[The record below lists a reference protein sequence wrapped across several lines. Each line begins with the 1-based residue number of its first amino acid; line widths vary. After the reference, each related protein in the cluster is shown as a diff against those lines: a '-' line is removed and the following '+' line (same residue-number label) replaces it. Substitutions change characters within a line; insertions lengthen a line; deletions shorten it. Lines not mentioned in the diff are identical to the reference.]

1 MKVRFK
7 EMWSD
12 VRTYM
17 SNLYNEHGQVFTP
30 ASPFAQILQTIL
42 HVGRMVLYYVEDS
55 ITELNIST
63 ASRPSSIYGL
73 ASLTGHSAFRG
84 SASRGRIR
92 LLLKEVP
99 ANTASGEVLIPNL
112 MQVYSN
118 VTGVSYIVLIP
129 AEQASIPLRN
139 GAFLDVDLVQGS
151 IEYQQGTS
159 DGGALQS
166 YNFSTKGTA
175 FMDEYL
181 VRVFVNG
188 ELYQN
193 RSSLLDMGRDEKS
206 CIVRTG
212 MLGGVDV
219 FFGNGDNGAIP
230 PKGASIMIEYLL
242 ANGTMGNL
250 SKTIGSNP
258 QNWTIKTEGL
268 MGREEVD
275 LNKYISV
282 VALTDM
288 TLGEAPEDLALT
300 KVIAPHS
307 SRSMVLANKTN
318 YEYFLRRLN
327 MFSIVDVFRG
337 DNTNE
342 DEAIKREINALQKNI
357 DIHKSYLVDAEQS
370 NSVAKIEEEKE
381 ELRKMGVR
389 MRGLQ
394 QRLFNTQL
402 DDNTIY
408 LFLVPDIKKRLG
420 AYTYFTAPESMFT
433 LSEDEQQSIL
443 DLIEESGQRV
453 ITIENKIL
461 QPRIA
466 KFAINI
472 SVRKW
477 EGSSEEAIRD
487 GIMASLSNYFLEMTR
502 RDRVPQSDIVRL
514 CEDIDGVDSVRVSF
528 VGDPRNNALYSSE
541 DLMTIKDGLDSD
553 GDIVLSRSIETTLGG
568 KIVVRDILPLI
579 KGGFT
584 SSNGF
589 TYTNNAVGDIAK
601 KIYGAVNIT
610 FHQGESSS
618 DNKFFR
624 TRSIV

>member
-7 EMWSD
+7 DMWSD

-42 HVGRMVLYYVEDS
+42 HVGRMILYYVEDS

-139 GAFLDVDLVQGS
+139 GAYLDVDLVQGS

-342 DEAIKREINALQKNI
+342 DETIKREINALQKNI
-357 DIHKSYLVDAEQS
+357 DIHKSYLADAEQS

-420 AYTYFTAPESMFT
+420 AYTYFTTPESMFT

-487 GIMASLSNYFLEMTR
+487 GIMSSLSNYFLEMTR